1 MEELDY
7 FDIEAY
13 AAEDYDDY
21 EDSVDPDYDS
31 ED

>member
-21 EDSVDPDYDS
+21 EDYVDYDS